1 MVNLEKKL
9 KTIIG
14 GIIGSIIGG
23 DVLDVGSGRG
33 EFIHIIKEF
42 KSFNKITA
50 NDIEQRSG
58 DFIKEHFKDIDIDF
72 VKADAGDLPFNDG
85 SYDTVCIS
93 NSLHHLPELEKILAE
108 MKRVL
113 RDGGNF
119 IINEMFSDAQDEAQM
134 SHVLLHHWFAKIDK
148 IFGRY
153 HDETFKRKQIEK
165 IVKKLELSDHNIIEY
180 CWPIPDTKDTKLIEE
195 RTKLIDI
202 GLKQLEGKDE
212 FEPMKTEGK
221 KIREYIEANGFAS
234 ATSLFIVGI
243 K

>member
-1 MVNLEKKL
+1 MKRLEKKL

-14 GIIGSIIGG
+14 GNI
-23 DVLDVGSGRG
+23 LDIGSGRG

-58 DFIKEHFKDIDIDF
+58 DFIKEHFKDINIDF
-72 VKADAGDLPFNDG
+72 VKADACDLPFNDNFF
-85 SYDTVCIS
+85 DTVCIS
-93 NSLHHLPELEKILAE
+93 NSLHHLPNMEKILTE

-119 IINEMFSDAQDEAQM
+119 IINEMYCDDQNEAQM

-148 IFGRY
+148 ISGRY
-153 HDETFKRKQIEK
+153 HDETFTKKQIEET
-165 IVKKLELSDHNIIEY
+165 VKKLEFSNYETIEY
-180 CWPIPDTKDTKLIEE
+180 CWPIPDPKDVKLIEE
-195 RTKLIDI
+195 RTKLIEI

-212 FEPMKTEGK
+212 FEVMKTEGERIK
-221 KIREYIEANGFAS
+221 RHIETNGFAS
-234 ATSLFIVGI
+234 ASSLFVVGI

>member
-1 MVNLEKKL
+1 MERLEKKL

-14 GIIGSIIGG
+14 GN
-23 DVLDVGSGRG
+23 VLDIGSGRG
-33 EFIHIIKEF
+33 EFIHLIKEF

-50 NDIEQRSG
+50 NDVEQRSG

-72 VKADAGDLPFNDG
+72 VKADAGDLPFDDG
-85 SYDTVCIS
+85 FYDTVCIS
-93 NSLHHLPELEKILAE
+93 NSLHHLADLKKILTE

-119 IINEMFSDAQDEAQM
+119 IINEMFSDNQNEAQM

-148 IFGRY
+148 ISGKY
-153 HDETFKRKQIEK
+153 HDETFTKKQIED
-165 IVKKLELSDHNIIEY
+165 IVKKLKLSDHDIIEY
-180 CWPIPDTKDTKLIEE
+180 CWPIPDTKDAKLIEE

-212 FEPMKTEGK
+212 FEIMKDEGE
-221 KIREYIEANGFAS
+221 KITKHIEANGFAS
-234 ATSLFIVGI
+234 ASSLFVVGI